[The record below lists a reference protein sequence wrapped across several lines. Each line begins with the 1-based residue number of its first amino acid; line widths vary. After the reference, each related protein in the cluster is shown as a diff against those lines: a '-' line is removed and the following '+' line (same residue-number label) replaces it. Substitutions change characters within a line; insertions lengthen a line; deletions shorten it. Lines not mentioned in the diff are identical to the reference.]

1 MGLEKFSSVSV
12 LNKAYRNGTP
22 RVLEISQIIVF
33 VVDFSNQPLIERCRL
48 GGLLL
53 PDWFDSLVES
63 VLA

>member
-22 RVLEISQIIVF
+22 RVLEIGQIIVF

-48 GGLLL
+48 GLLL
-53 PDWFDSLVES
+53 PDSFDSLVES